1 MNASRI
7 GIIGYGEAGQAMAHG
22 LSSNREIS
30 ISVFD
35 IKFDDKEFSESLM
48 LRAKE
53 QGVTVQEDLRSLVVN
68 NDIILS
74 IVTGEAA
81 IHVVRECLPFLE
93 KGKVFVDM
101 NTLSPRKK
109 MLMGEMIEKKGGSF
123 VEVAILGAIA
133 SYGFKSPMLVCGERA
148 DQFVDL
154 LANMSFNVTFL
165 SNEIGK
171 ASYMK
176 MLRSVFAKG
185 VEALLL
191 EMLVAAKRCDLVEPL
206 MGAIV
211 EHMDGSSFYDIANTW
226 LTTNAI
232 HAERRTEE
240 MEHVIETLNELN
252 MKPIMAEATRD
263 RLRTS
268 VQSGLKDFFKGEK
281 PCDYREVIDALE
293 QLKFR

>member
-1 MNASRI
+1 MDTERI
-7 GIIGYGEAGQAMAHG
+7 GIVGYGEAGQAIAQG
-22 LSSNREIS
+22 LCSNRGSS

-35 IKFDDKEFSESLM
+35 IKFNDEELRESLR
-48 LRAKE
+48 LRAQE
-53 QGVTVQEDLRSLVVN
+53 QGVIVEDDMGSLIAN
-68 NDIILS
+68 NGMILS
-74 IVTGEAA
+74 LVTGEVATQ
-81 IHVVRECLPFLE
+81 VVRDSLSFIKE
-93 KGKVFVDM
+93 GKVYVDM
-101 NTLSPRKK
+101 NTVSPRKK
-109 MLMGEMIEKKGGSF
+109 ILMGELIEQKGGSF
-123 VEVAILGAIA
+123 IEVAILGAIA
-133 SYGFKSPMLVCGERA
+133 SYGFKSPMLVCGKRA
-148 DQFVDL
+148 NQLVNVF
-154 LANMSFNVTFL
+154 AKMGFNVKFVST
-165 SNEIGK
+165 EIGK
-171 ASYMK
+171 ASYLK

-211 EHMDGSSFYDIANTW
+211 EHMDHSSFNDIANTW

-252 MKPIMAEATRD
+252 MKPIMAEAIRD

-268 VQSGLKDFFKGEK
+268 VQSGLKNFFKGEK

-293 QLKFR
+293 QLNFQ

>member
-1 MNASRI
+1 MNAGRI
-7 GIIGYGEAGQAMAHG
+7 GIIGYGEAGQAIAHG
-22 LSSNREIS
+22 LSSNGGIS

-35 IKFDDKEFSESLM
+35 IRFNDKEFSESMM
-48 LRAKE
+48 LKAKE
-53 QGVTVQEDLRSLVVN
+53 HGLTVEEDMRSLVVN
-68 NDIILS
+68 NDIVLS
-74 IVTGEAA
+74 LVTGEAA
-81 IHVVRECLPFLE
+81 THVVRGCLPFIE

-101 NTLSPRKK
+101 NTVSPRKK
-109 MLMGEMIEKKGGSF
+109 MLMGEMIEGKGGSF

-133 SYGFKSPMLVCGERA
+133 SYGFKSPMLVCGGRG
-148 DQFVDL
+148 DQFTNL
-154 LANMSFNVTFL
+154 LTKMGFNVTFF
-165 SNEIGK
+165 SNEIGR

-211 EHMDGSSFYDIANTW
+211 EHMDGTSFYDIANTW

-240 MEHVIETLNELN
+240 MEHVIQTLNELN
-252 MKPIMAEATRD
+252 MKPIMAKAVRD
-263 RLRTS
+263 RLRAS
-268 VQSGLKDFFKGEK
+268 FQSGLKDFFKGKK
-281 PCDYREVIDALE
+281 PEDYREVIDALAAMG
-293 QLKFR
+293 FR

>member
-7 GIIGYGEAGQAMAHG
+7 GIIGYGEAGQAIAHG
-22 LSSNREIS
+22 LYSNKGIS

-35 IKFDDKEFSESLM
+35 IKFNDNEFSESLM
-48 LRAKE
+48 LRARE
-53 QGVTVQEDLRSLVVN
+53 QGVTVQEDLKSLVVN

-74 IVTGEAA
+74 IVTGGAST
-81 IHVVRECLPFLE
+81 HVVRECLPFLE

-101 NTLSPRKK
+101 NTLSPRNK

-154 LANMSFNVTFL
+154 LGNMGFNVTFVAK
-165 SNEIGK
+165 EIGK
-171 ASYMK
+171 ASYLK

-211 EHMDGSSFYDIANTW
+211 EHMDHSSFNDIANTW

-268 VQSGLKDFFKGEK
+268 VQSGLMNFFKGEK

>member
-1 MNASRI
+1 
-7 GIIGYGEAGQAMAHG
+7 MAHG